1 MVFGFNIVSMFE
13 QPIIRIMLHAWLITV
28 LGVLIAGIFMGNP
41 DMYNLAFL
49 AMGVTFSTVVFLKG
63 REFGFDT
70 TRGKFLLIA
79 APVGIIIGLA
89 VLLDN
94 PYLHILFRLL
104 MLAALIFMFLNLRIR
119 MKVQLRG
126 SHLIIPG
133 LFGIL
138 IIFLIFVLM
147 HEAPLR
153 NWFTLTMATIDV
165 LSLAMIV
172 LNLTLYLGGEI
183 AREWLFRT
191 VSIMVLIV
199 GDIAYFLDMAG
210 KLNVRLE
217 LLLWFLPFF
226 VMSNVLIYTE

>member
-1 MVFGFNIVSMFE
+1 MVFAFNIVSMFE
-13 QPIIRIMLHAWLITV
+13 QPIVRIMLHAWLITI
-28 LGVLIAGIFMGNP
+28 LGVLIAGIFSGNP

-49 AMGVTFSTVVFLKG
+49 AMGVTFSAVVFLKG

-89 VLLDN
+89 VLLNN
-94 PYLHILFRLL
+94 PFLHILFRLL
-104 MLAALIFMFLNLRIR
+104 MLAALVFMFLNLRIK
-119 MKVQLRG
+119 MKIRFRS

-138 IIFLIFVLM
+138 IIFLIFILM
-147 HEAPLR
+147 HEAPLN
-153 NWFTLTMATIDV
+153 NWFTLTIAGIDV
-165 LSLAMIV
+165 LSLVMIV

-199 GDIAYFLDMAG
+199 GDILYLLDMAG
-210 KLNVRLE
+210 KLNLHLE